1 MTIENSQIQR
11 AIQAALEII
20 DANLATFAQV
30 YPDDVTVQGIYPP
43 RKPFDAAGVGL
54 DPHHAIAEGANWGW
68 TTGFWPGMIWLAYE
82 LTGETRYRVA
92 GEQHIANF
100 AKRIERQIW
109 VDHHDLGMLYT
120 PACVAPWRILGDA
133 AGRDVALQAADLLM
147 RRFWHRPGIF
157 QAWGGMDD
165 PNERGR
171 TIVDSLM
178 NMPLLHWAS
187 ATTGDRRYAEAAHR
201 HACQL
206 AAHALRPDGTT
217 FHTFYFDVETGAPR
231 FGNTSQGYADDSC
244 WARGQAWTIYGFTL
258 NYAYTRDE
266 ALLRAALTVTDRYL
280 AQLPAD
286 HVAYWDLVFRDGD
299 GEERDSSAAAIAV
312 CGLQEL
318 VQWLPE
324 GARRTRY
331 AAAAEAMLASLTTN
345 YAGHAPETNALLLH
359 GVYSKPHGSGVD
371 EGSLWG
377 DYYYLEALTR
387 VAKPDWQ
394 RYW

>member
-1 MTIENSQIQR
+1 MTIKSTLLQR
-11 AIQAALEII
+11 ALGDALEII
-20 DANLATFAQV
+20 DANLAAFAQV

-43 RKPFDAAGVGL
+43 RKPFDAVEAGL
-54 DPHHAIAEGANWGW
+54 EPHLAIAEGENWGW

-82 LTGETRYRVA
+82 LTGDARYRAA

-100 AKRIERQIW
+100 AERLARRIW
-109 VDHHDLGMLYT
+109 VDHHDLGFLYT
-120 PACVAPWRILGDA
+120 PTCVAPWRILGHEA
-133 AGRDVALQAADLLM
+133 ARRVALEAADLLM
-147 RRFWHRPGIF
+147 NRFWPAPGIF

-178 NMPLLHWAS
+178 NMPLLYWAS
-187 ATTGDRRYAEAAHR
+187 ETTGDRHYADAAHR

-217 FHTFYFDVETGAPR
+217 FHTYTFDTETGAPR
-231 FGNTSQGYADDSC
+231 FGKTSQGYADDSC
-244 WARGQAWTIYGFTL
+244 WARGQAWAIYGFAL

-266 ALLRAALTVTDRYL
+266 ALLAAALTVTDRYL
-280 AQLPAD
+280 AHLPAD
-286 HVAYWDLVFRDGD
+286 HVAYWDLVFTDSD

-312 CGLQEL
+312 CGLLEL

-324 GARRTRY
+324 GDRRARY
-331 AAAAEAMLASLTTN
+331 VAEAEAMLVSLIVN